1 MGDGFS
7 RRVSVNV
14 DASVLAEPLRSESL
28 VARAQAGDQ
37 VAFTRLISERQHEM
51 YRTAWAILR
60 NDQDALDATQDAC
73 LAAWRELP
81 SLRDPARFDAWLMRS
96 LVNRCRTALRSR
108 KRVSV
113 REIHLEPIGGPEL
126 ASGARDI
133 DESFANSDA
142 IRSAFGRLNA
152 DQRMYLVLHYVEH
165 RPVAEIAAIVGAP
178 EGTVK
183 WRLSEAR
190 RALEKRLAREDR

>member
-1 MGDGFS
+1 M
-7 RRVSVNV
+7 NV
-14 DASVLAEPLRSESL
+14 QAGVLAEPLTSASL

-37 VAFTRLISERQHEM
+37 IAFTRLIAERHQQL

-60 NDQDALDATQDAC
+60 NPEDALDATQDTC
-73 LAAWRELP
+73 LGAWRELP
-81 SLRDPARFDAWLMRS
+81 RLRDPAHFDAWLMRS

-113 REIHLEPIGGPEL
+113 RELHLDPSQGLEIASADRDLGESL
-126 ASGARDI
+126 AINEAIQRAFARL
-133 DESFANSDA
+133 DA
-142 IRSAFGRLNA
+142 TDRT
-152 DQRMYLVLHYVEH
+152 YLVLHYVEH
-165 RPVAEIAAIVGAP
+165 RTVAEIASIVKAP

-190 RALEKRLAREDR
+190 RALDTRLARENR

>member
-1 MGDGFS
+1 
-7 RRVSVNV
+7 VNFE
-14 DASVLAEPLRSESL
+14 AGALAEPLRGPSL

-37 VAFTRLISERQHEM
+37 IAFTRLIEERHRAL

-60 NDQDALDATQDAC
+60 NDQDALDATQETC
-73 LAAWRELP
+73 IGAWRELP
-81 SLRDPARFDAWLMRS
+81 RLRDPARFDAWLTRS

-113 REIHLEPIGGPEL
+113 REMQLDPALGLEMPSRDREVGESL
-126 ASGARDI
+126 AI
-133 DESFANSDA
+133 SDA
-142 IRSAFGRLNA
+142 IRNAFARLSAEHRA
-152 DQRMYLVLHYVEH
+152 YLVLHYVEH
-165 RPVAEIAAIVGAP
+165 RPIAEIAAIVDAP

-190 RALEKRLAREDR
+190 RALENRLARENR